1 MTFCS
6 KKISGT
12 ILTTRLNMV
21 FNFLHFVKN
30 VLGVIH
36 KEFLTGNVVIVL
48 IDHINQVLLACMS
61 LLVLVSVY
69 NTYQPM
75 S

>member
-69 NTYQPM
+69 NTYQPV

>member
-1 MTFCS
+1 
-6 KKISGT
+6 
-12 ILTTRLNMV
+12 MV

-48 IDHINQVLLACMS
+48 IDHTHQVLLAGMS

-69 NTYQPM
+69 NTYQPV

>member
-1 MTFCS
+1 MTLCS

-69 NTYQPM
+69 NTYQPV

>member
-12 ILTTRLNMV
+12 ILTTLLNMV

-69 NTYQPM
+69 NTYQPV